1 MASESVSIL
10 TVVLFP
16 DPLSPTPWISSTM
29 KTSGAQSSGSSAS
42 LVDTEVSL
50 QKIERVPDA
59 PELAAKGGI
68 QIEHFSDKLWP
79 PNIAAA
85 TKYYLQELRSY
96 WYCLETWN
104 IR

>member
-1 MASESVSIL
+1 
-10 TVVLFP
+10 
-16 DPLSPTPWISSTM
+16 M

-68 QIEHFSDKLWP
+68 QIEHFSDKL
-79 PNIAAA
+79 
-85 TKYYLQELRSY
+85 
-96 WYCLETWN
+96 
-104 IR
+104 